1 VVGEFIWRRDPAAPL
16 SLPTAHTAPIKFKLA
31 YGVIKCVLR
40 RAHDRLSIGRDTDCN
55 LAVRDAHAS
64 RRHCTIARRN
74 DGFILHDHS
83 SNGTFVTA
91 DGASEV
97 RLRNAECALG
107 NRGWI
112 AFGQSRAHTSEVV
125 EYWCLRD

>member
-1 VVGEFIWRRDPAAPL
+1 
-16 SLPTAHTAPIKFKLA
+16 
-31 YGVIKCVLR
+31 
-40 RAHDRLSIGRDTDCN
+40 
-55 LAVRDAHAS
+55 VRDAHAS
-64 RRHCTIARRN
+64 RRHCTVARRN

-91 DGASEV
+91 DGGSEV

-112 AFGQSRAHTSEVV
+112 TFGQSRAHTHEVV